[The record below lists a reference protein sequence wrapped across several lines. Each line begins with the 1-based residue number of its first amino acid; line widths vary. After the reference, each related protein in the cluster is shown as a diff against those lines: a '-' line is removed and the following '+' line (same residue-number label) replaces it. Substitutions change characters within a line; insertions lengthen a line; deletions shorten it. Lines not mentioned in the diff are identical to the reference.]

1 MSVKGPILSI
11 EDDVDDQYLI
21 RQVIRD
27 LGVSNDLVFF
37 SNGHEALAYLRTM
50 VEQPFLILCDIN
62 MPLMDGIELREQI
75 CANETLER
83 KSIPFVFLTTAA
95 DKKMVR
101 DAYDATV
108 QGFFQKATTYD
119 GLRQQLQL
127 IITYWSACLHP
138 NSLFG

>member
-11 EDDVDDQYLI
+11 EDDVDDQFLI

-27 LGVSNDLVFF
+27 LGVSNDLIFF
-37 SNGHEALAYLRTM
+37 NNGQEALAYLEAMT
-50 VEQPFLILCDIN
+50 EQPFLILCDIN
-62 MPLMDGIELREQI
+62 MPLMDGIELRERI
-75 CANETLER
+75 CADEKLER
-83 KSIPFVFLTTAA
+83 KSIPFVFLTTTA

-108 QGFFQKATTYD
+108 QGFFQKAVSYD

-127 IITYWSACLHP
+127 IITYWQACLHP
-138 NSLFG
+138 NRSF